1 MPREFA
7 AFQSGLEIDRSCD
20 EQNDCRCGVDF
31 VGAIE
36 ANLIKPMR

>member
-20 EQNDCRCGVDF
+20 GQIVCSYGVDF

-36 ANLIKPMR
+36 ANLIKPMW